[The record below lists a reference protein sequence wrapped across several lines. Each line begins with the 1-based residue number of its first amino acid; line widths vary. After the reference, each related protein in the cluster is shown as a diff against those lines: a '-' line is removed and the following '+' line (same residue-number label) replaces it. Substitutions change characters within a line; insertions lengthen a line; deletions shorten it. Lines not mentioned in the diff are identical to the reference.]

1 LFDRGDDR
9 LQGHEQWL
17 LLSILN
23 SHVRFE
29 VSVFAGTVSW
39 CVL

>member
-1 LFDRGDDR
+1 MTGQLFVGPKDR
-9 LQGHEQWL
+9 LQGQKQWL

-29 VSVFAGTVSW
+29 MGIFVQ
-39 CVL
+39 